1 MDDSATIRISN
12 EKYNFPLIEGTEAE
26 CAVDI
31 RSLRSQSGCI
41 AFDEGYGNTG
51 SCLSEITFIDGEKG
65 ILRYRGYPIEQL
77 AKESSFLETAYLL
90 INGELPVQEE
100 LDIFSQKVLTQ
111 TAVHENLKYLFRG
124 FSEHA
129 RPMAMLSSAL
139 NALGTY
145 YPDFARNR
153 REEEMEHFDEIAILI
168 LSKIRTLAALAHRTR
183 QGLPYI
189 YPKKGLGYSENFLHM
204 LFSNPHDDFAA
215 HEDIVRAMDIIFLL
229 HADHEQNC
237 STSTVRMVAS
247 GGCNLFS
254 SLAAGVGALWGPSH
268 GGANMAVIRMLESIH
283 AQGDNGD
290 RFIQAAKEGG
300 ARLMGF
306 GHRVYKKY
314 DPRAAIMKDICD
326 RVLRVVGNRA
336 NDPLLDIARNLEARA
351 LSDDYF
357 VECKLY
363 PNVDFYSGIILKAIG
378 LPLNM
383 FTVIFAIGRT
393 AGWISQWK
401 EIASDPKSRIHR
413 PRQIYTGSTKRDYV
427 PMAKRG

>member
-1 MDDSATIRISN
+1 MDDSATIRISSK
-12 EKYNFPLIEGTEAE
+12 KYNFPLIEGTEGE
-26 CAVDI
+26 HAVDI
-31 RSLRSQSGCI
+31 RSLRSQSGYI
-41 AFDEGYGNTG
+41 SFDEGYGNTG
-51 SCLSEITFIDGEKG
+51 SCLSEITFIDGEEG

-77 AKESSFLETAYLL
+77 AERSNFLETAYLL
-90 INGELPVQEE
+90 IYGELPSQAE
-100 LDIFSQKVLTQ
+100 LDIFSRKVLRQ
-111 TAVHENLKYLFRG
+111 TAVHEKLKGMFDG

-129 RPMAMLSSAL
+129 RPMAMLSSSL
-139 NALGTY
+139 NALGTF
-145 YPDFARNR
+145 YPDYARNR
-153 REEEMEHFDEIAILI
+153 REDELEHFDEIAALI

-183 QGLPYI
+183 KGLPYI
-189 YPKKGLGYSENFLHM
+189 YPRQGLGYSENFLHM
-204 LFSNPHDDFAA
+204 LFSDPHDDFLA
-215 HEDIVRAMDIIFLL
+215 HEDIVRAMEVIFLL

-254 SLAAGVGALWGPSH
+254 SLAAGVCALWGPSH

-290 RFIQAAKEGG
+290 RFIQAAKDGG

-314 DPRAAIMKDICD
+314 DPRAAIMKNMCD
-326 RVLRVVGNRA
+326 RVLSVVGDHVR
-336 NDPLLDIARNLEARA
+336 DPLLDIARNLEERA
-351 LSDDYF
+351 LSEDYF
-357 VECKLY
+357 VERQLY

-393 AGWISQWK
+393 AGWIAQWK
-401 EIASDPKSRIHR
+401 EIASDPNGRIHR
-413 PRQIYTGSTKRDYV
+413 PRQIYMGSRKRDYV
-427 PMAKRG
+427 PVEER